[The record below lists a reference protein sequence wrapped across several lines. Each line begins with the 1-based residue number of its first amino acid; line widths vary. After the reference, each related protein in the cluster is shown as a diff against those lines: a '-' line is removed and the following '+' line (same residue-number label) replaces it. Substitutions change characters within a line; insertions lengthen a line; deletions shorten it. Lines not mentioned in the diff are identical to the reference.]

1 MPRLVGAGY
10 FRLRLSSSVKAKSR
24 IQCNNNVEIG
34 ISKMKVGIIGLPQ
47 TGKKTL
53 FQILTGSEVKEQSGT
68 PKPLPG
74 TADILDARFDKM
86 VAMYSPKKEVRAR
99 VDLVLLPKM
108 EQENISKGD
117 IFRDIADMDAVCHV
131 VRAFEDDAI
140 YHADGSVDPLR
151 DASMVNAELIM
162 HDQIFVEKRI
172 ERIEQLIKKKK
183 DEEQQKEL
191 VLMKKMLE
199 HLEQEKPLRLLELV
213 PEEERLIRSYPFITR
228 KEMIIA
234 LNVAEDDINI
244 SAQNDLNA
252 PKSESFDR
260 ESMSMTPDK
269 KNDYSHPLLEKF
281 KVMCE
286 SDKMNV
292 MLVSAKVEAEIT
304 LLESDEEKAEFL
316 HDLGIQESALE
327 VLTRLCL
334 NALGLISFLTVG
346 TDEVRQWLVRRGSP
360 APVAAGVIHS
370 DLQRGFIRAEVI
382 KYDELIAYGSEAEL
396 KKAGKMYVQG
406 KDYIVEDGDILN
418 IRFKV

>member
-1 MPRLVGAGY
+1 
-10 FRLRLSSSVKAKSR
+10 VKAKSR

-244 SAQNDLNA
+244 SVQNDLNA

-292 MLVSAKVEAEIT
+292 MLVSAKVEAEIA